1 MKKSIIVEDMTKC
14 ILCGSPNVE
23 IHHAIHGTANR
34 KIADKYGLTI
44 PLCHKHHLG
53 VLGPHLNRTVDLT
66 YIKAAQRAFESQVG
80 TREEF
85 RKLFGK
91 SWL

>member
-1 MKKSIIVEDMTKC
+1 MKSIIVEHMDRC
-14 ILCGSPNVE
+14 AICGSPYVE

-44 PLCHKHHLG
+44 PLCHEHHLG
-53 VLGPHLNRTVDLT
+53 ALGPHLNRTVDLT
-66 YIKAAQRAFESQVG
+66 YIKAAQRAFESKVG

-85 RKLFGK
+85 RSLFGK

>member
-1 MKKSIIVEDMTKC
+1 MKSIIVERTDRC
-14 ILCGSPNVE
+14 VICGSPYVE

-44 PLCHKHHLG
+44 PLCHEHHLG
-53 VLGPHLNRTVDLT
+53 ALGPHLNRTVDLT
-66 YIKAAQRAFESQVG
+66 YIKAAQRAFESKIG

>member
-14 ILCGSPNVE
+14 VLCGNPNVE
-23 IHHAIHGTANR
+23 IHHAIHGTGNR

-44 PLCHKHHLG
+44 PLCHEHHLG
-53 VLGPHLNRTVDLT
+53 VLGPHLNRTVDLA
-66 YIKAAQRAFESQVG
+66 YIKAAQQAFESQVG

>member
-1 MKKSIIVEDMTKC
+1 MKSIIVERTDRC
-14 ILCGSPNVE
+14 VICGSPYVE

-34 KIADKYGLTI
+34 KVADKYGLTI
-44 PLCHKHHLG
+44 PLCHEHHLG
-53 VLGPHLNRTVDLT
+53 ALGPHLNRTVDLT
-66 YIKAAQRAFESQVG
+66 YIKAAQRAFESKVG

>member
-1 MKKSIIVEDMTKC
+1 MKSIIVEDMTKC
-14 ILCGSPNVE
+14 VLCGSPNVE

-34 KIADKYGLTI
+34 KIADKYGLAI
-44 PLCHKHHLG
+44 PLCHEHHLG
-53 VLGPHLNRTVDLT
+53 ALGPHLNRTVDLT
-66 YIKAAQRAFESQVG
+66 YIKAAQQAFESQVG

>member
-1 MKKSIIVEDMTKC
+1 MCAVRKSQRGNPPRYTRHGQPED
-14 ILCGSPNVE
+14 S
-23 IHHAIHGTANR
+23 
-34 KIADKYGLTI
+34 DKYGLTI
-44 PLCHKHHLG
+44 PLCHEHHLG
-53 VLGPHLNRTVDLT
+53 ALGPHLNRTVDLT
-66 YIKAAQRAFESQVG
+66 YIKAAQRAFESKVG

>member
-14 ILCGSPNVE
+14 VLCGSPNVE

-34 KIADKYGLTI
+34 KIADKYGLII
-44 PLCHKHHLG
+44 PLCHEHHLG

-85 RKLFGK
+85 RSLFGK

>member
-14 ILCGSPNVE
+14 VLCGNPNVE

-44 PLCHKHHLG
+44 PLCHEHPLG
-53 VLGPHLNRTVDLT
+53 VLGPHLNRTVDLA
-66 YIKAAQRAFESQVG
+66 YIKSAKQAIESQVG

>member
-1 MKKSIIVEDMTKC
+1 MKSIIVEHMDRC
-14 ILCGSPNVE
+14 AICGSPYVE

-44 PLCHKHHLG
+44 PLCHEHHLG
-53 VLGPHLNRTVDLT
+53 SLVPHLNRTVDLT
-66 YIKAAQRAFESQVG
+66 YIKAAQRAFESKVG

>member
-1 MKKSIIVEDMTKC
+1 VKSIIVERTDRC
-14 ILCGSPNVE
+14 VICGSPYVE

-34 KIADKYGLTI
+34 KVADKYGLTI
-44 PLCHKHHLG
+44 PLCHEHHLG
-53 VLGPHLNRTVDLT
+53 ALGPHLNRTVDLT
-66 YIKAAQRAFESQVG
+66 YIKAAQRAFESKVG

>member
-1 MKKSIIVEDMTKC
+1 MKSIIVERTDRC
-14 ILCGSPNVE
+14 VICGSPYVE
-23 IHHAIHGTANR
+23 IHHAIHGTATR
-34 KIADKYGLTI
+34 KVADKYGLTI
-44 PLCHKHHLG
+44 PLCHEHHLG

-66 YIKAAQRAFESQVG
+66 YIKAAQRAFESKVG

>member
-1 MKKSIIVEDMTKC
+1 VKKSIIVEDMTKC
-14 ILCGSPNVE
+14 ILCGNSNVE

-34 KIADKYGLTI
+34 KVADKYGLII
-44 PLCHKHHLG
+44 PLCHEHHLG
-53 VLGPHLNRTVDLT
+53 ALGPHLNRTVDLT
-66 YIKAAQRAFESQVG
+66 YIKAAQRAFESKVG

-85 RKLFGK
+85 RSLFGK

>member
-1 MKKSIIVEDMTKC
+1 MKSIIVEHMDRC
-14 ILCGSPNVE
+14 AICGSPYVE
-23 IHHAIHGTANR
+23 VHHAIHGTANR

-44 PLCHKHHLG
+44 PLCHEHHLG
-53 VLGPHLNRTVDLT
+53 ALGPHLNRTVDLT
-66 YIKAAQRAFESQVG
+66 YIKAAQRAFESKVG

-85 RKLFGK
+85 RSLFGK